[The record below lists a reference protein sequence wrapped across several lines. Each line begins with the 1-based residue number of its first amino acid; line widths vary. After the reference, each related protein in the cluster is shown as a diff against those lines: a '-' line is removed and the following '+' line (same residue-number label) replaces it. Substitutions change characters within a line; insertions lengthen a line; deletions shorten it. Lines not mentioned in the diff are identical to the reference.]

1 MKKSSTR
8 NKIIKAARSLFSE
21 KGFKGAT
28 TAEIAKTAE
37 ISEGTIY
44 RHFSS
49 KTELLMECVTPVL
62 KEIIDN
68 LDDNISAKDNLRDF
82 TIYSIEMRLNLYEKH
97 YETMRIVL
105 NELPYS
111 REMAALFVAFLK
123 EQEEKISRYLEKVED
138 LNKIKRFRNY
148 WLFGVGHVMSLWY
161 FINFKKWGKEGVL
174 DFEHV
179 LLNTSEENIASDLA
193 DYFLYGISGIPEKED

>member
-8 NKIIKAARSLFSE
+8 NKIIKAARSLFAE

-68 LDDNISAKDNLRDF
+68 LDDNISEKDNLRDF

-111 REMAALFVAFLK
+111 REMAALFVAFLQ

-193 DYFLYGISGIPEKED
+193 DYFLYGISGIPEKEG

>member
-8 NKIIKAARSLFSE
+8 NKIIKAARSLFAE

-68 LDDNISAKDNLRDF
+68 LDDNISEKDNLRDF

-111 REMAALFVAFLK
+111 REMAALFVAFLQ